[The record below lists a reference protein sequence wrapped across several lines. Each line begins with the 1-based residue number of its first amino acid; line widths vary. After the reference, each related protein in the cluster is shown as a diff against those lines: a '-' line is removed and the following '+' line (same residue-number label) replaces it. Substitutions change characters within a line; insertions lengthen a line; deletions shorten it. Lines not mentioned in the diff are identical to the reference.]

1 VPRRLLGD
9 GNRDHDPKVS
19 KGLSTSLNVISFP
32 SARIFMAARTRNSN
46 VLRSRAAEIERTYC
60 VRDGLY
66 LLGSLERGV
75 TVYRQQVRAHN
86 LTWALSDLLRE
97 NEFTDPIAVVGGGI
111 AGLTVAAC
119 FLSLFK
125 QASVTVFEQLWDL
138 CPLQQ
143 GADNRWL
150 HPRIY
155 DWPATGS
162 RAPSASLPVLNWS
175 EGRASDVART
185 VLTEFGRLSDHF
197 GERLTVYL
205 GLGHLRI
212 SAEENKI
219 DWVGNKGQRNGAF
232 FRVGAPEGRSG
243 RFRLIILACGFGIE
257 STVPDY
263 PTASYWRNEQIGQ
276 PILDGTRTT
285 FLISGFGDGALTDLF
300 RLTIERFRQ
309 DTILYELFDPDLE
322 KIEEHFEEAWPE
334 KRWGDNAFQLFV
346 EAEAGWLREA
356 QNRLSTRIRKDT
368 RVILHIRGKQGDVK
382 SFPQIFN
389 RTSSFLNRLLTFL
402 LYRCGAFAISFDEL
416 PAAVRRHAVAPKNVL
431 CRYGADTL
439 EHLRRIFVDFDKIA
453 NRLQELK
460 DTQPQV
466 TRLAWEPGTFP
477 IVR

>member
-1 VPRRLLGD
+1 MAGKARNGD
-9 GNRDHDPKVS
+9 MLRPK
-19 KGLSTSLNVISFP
+19 
-32 SARIFMAARTRNSN
+32 
-46 VLRSRAAEIERTYC
+46 AAEIERTFR

-75 TVYRQQVRAHN
+75 TVYKQQVRAHN
-86 LTWALSDLLRE
+86 LTWALSDLHRE
-97 NEFTDPIAVVGGGI
+97 KEFTDPIAVVGGGI

-125 QASVTVFEQLWDL
+125 KASVTIFEQLWDL

-155 DWPATGS
+155 DWPAKGS

-185 VLTEFGRLSDHF
+185 VLTEFGRLSNRV
-197 GERLTVYL
+197 GERLNVYL

-212 SAEENKI
+212 AAEHNKI
-219 DWVGNKGQRNGAF
+219 DWVGNKAQRNGPY
-232 FRVGAPEGRSG
+232 FRVGAAEGGSG
-243 RFRLIILACGFGIE
+243 RFRLIVLACGFGIE
-257 STVPDY
+257 STVADY

-276 PILDGTRTT
+276 PILDGTRNT

-309 DTILYELFDPDLE
+309 DTILYELFEPDLE
-322 KIEEHFEEAWPE
+322 RVEDHFEEAWPE
-334 KRWGDNAFQLFV
+334 KKWGDNAFQRFLDS
-346 EAEAGWLREA
+346 EADWFRDAKE
-356 QNRLSTRIRKDT
+356 RLSTRIRKDT
-368 RVILHIRGKQGDVK
+368 RVVLHIRGRQGDVK
-382 SFPQIFN
+382 SFPQVFN

-416 PAAVRRHAVAPKNVL
+416 PAAVRRHGVPTKNVL
-431 CRYGADTL
+431 CRYGANTL
-439 EHLRRIFVDFDKIA
+439 EHLRGIFIDFDKIA